1 MSSFA
6 DRYATNKSQE
16 EEGVWVDFGDGIKVK
31 LRRMN
36 SKYSREIRAK
46 LEKPYASQFRGRE
59 YPMEIQE
66 NLFIMQLAK
75 AIIVEWEGVPD
86 AEDPKKMAPNSEDS
100 RLAVLKAY
108 PDFRE
113 EVAAASMERATFQEI
128 TTKEAEKN
136 SKTSSD
142 GV

>member
-31 LRRMN
+31 IRRMN
-36 SKYSREIRAK
+36 SKFSRETRAK

-59 YPMEIQE
+59 YPLEIQE
-66 NLFIMQLAK
+66 NLFNQQLAK
-75 AIIVEWEGVPD
+75 AIVIEWEGVPD
-86 AEDPKKMAPNSEDS
+86 AVDPKKMAPNTEEA
-100 RLAVLKAY
+100 RMAVFKAY

-113 EVAAASMERATFQEI
+113 DVAAASMERATFQEI
-128 TTKEAEKN
+128 SVKEAEGN
-136 SKTSSD
+136 SKPSSD